1 MNEKTVKKTKKKKK
15 EPGVK
20 LRHKA
25 VFALFKWL
33 TAIYI
38 FIVYRFR
45 AVKYGKL
52 PSPCFIVS
60 NHVTDCDMLM
70 VPQSFR
76 GISHMYFVSGEHA
89 FRAGFGS
96 KLLMYFFDPIARFKG
111 TTAIS
116 TVMEM
121 IRRSRRG
128 ASVALFPEG
137 CKSFSGE
144 TGTVLP
150 ATGGLARKMGVPL
163 VTYRIEGGYLTTPRW
178 STDIRR
184 GKMTG
189 RVIGIYPPEQ
199 LKAMTDEE
207 VLHLIE
213 RDIHENAFERQKA
226 LPEMIRYRSKAPA
239 KKIQRAAVL
248 CPKCRGIG
256 TVRGEGSRV
265 FCSCGLEA
273 ELDEYG
279 FFKGDLPFDTMA
291 KWFSWQAKEIEAL
304 PEYESET
311 ELCRDTAQRLT
322 MIDTDHNKT
331 TVAEG
336 DLVLTTKCIS
346 VGDKRFGFDE
356 ISSVDTYKHGYLL
369 FLTKSG
375 EYYEV
380 RSENDYEG
388 YKYYLLMKR
397 YMK

>member
-1 MNEKTVKKTKKKKK
+1 MNEKTVKKNKKK
-15 EPGVK
+15 EHAVK
-20 LRHKA
+20 FRHKA

-33 TAIYI
+33 TAVYI
-38 FIVYRFR
+38 FFVYRFR

-96 KLLMYFFDPIARFKG
+96 KLLMFFFDPIARFKG

-121 IRRSRRG
+121 IRRCRKG

-144 TGTVLP
+144 TGTVLA
-150 ATGGLARKMGVPL
+150 ATGALARKMGVPL

-178 STDIRR
+178 STDTRR

-189 RVIGIYPPEQ
+189 RVIGVYPPEE
-199 LKAMTDEE
+199 LKKMTDEE

-226 LPEMIRYRSKAPA
+226 MPEMIRYKTKATA
-239 KKIQRAAVL
+239 KKIERAAIV

-256 TVRGEGSRV
+256 TVRGEGNIV
-265 FCSCGLEA
+265 KCSCGFNA
-273 ELDEYG
+273 QLDEYG
-279 FFKGDLPFDTMA
+279 FFHGELPFETMA
-291 KWFSWQAKEIEAL
+291 EWFRWQADEINAL
-304 PEYESET
+304 PDCETET
-311 ELCRDTAQRLT
+311 ELCRDPDQRLT
-322 MIDTDHNKT
+322 MIDTGHNKT

-336 DLVLTTKCIS
+336 DLILTTESIS
-346 VGDKRFGFDE
+346 VGDTRFAFDE

-369 FLTKSG
+369 FLTKNG

-380 RSENDYEG
+380 RGRNDYEG